1 MHFCVSRESSRI
13 LIVTSDYNYV
23 DMITVMRKTS
33 FAFVA
38 RFVVLLVVVCD
49 FGSAKAQRYG
59 YVEPLKQ
66 ADVYAGIPV
75 PLNIITDGKPEDIS
89 LTVSVGIVKDS
100 YLTVPDSMVGK
111 KVKISVMKKSSKTET
126 EIGSSTFWVYKVPD
140 PQLVIGS
147 HVRGGYQNRGD
158 LLFYPKIRATME
170 VNFPYDIKWEVINF
184 RAIVIRD
191 GKVVAD
197 EVCRGDMLTE
207 NLQALIRDLPGHS
220 TVVFDNVVVT
230 SVVGTRVL
238 KGFTVII
245 RDEETAETVYDED
258 NLVDFAE
265 QMPEFPGG
273 QDALNAY
280 LAKEVNYP
288 EVAKAHGVSGTVVVE
303 FVVEKDGSISNVKV
317 ITPLFPPC
325 DEEVLRVISSMPKW
339 IPARNKGVPVR
350 SFLQIPVTFRMR

>member
-1 MHFCVSRESSRI
+1 MK
-13 LIVTSDYNYV
+13 
-23 DMITVMRKTS
+23 TVMRKTTVS
-33 FAFVA
+33 FVA
-38 RFVVLLVVVCD
+38 KFMVLWVVVLG
-49 FGSAKAQRYG
+49 FGPAKAQRYG
-59 YVEPLKQ
+59 YVQPLMQ
-66 ADVYAGIPV
+66 SDVYAGIPV
-75 PLNIITDGKPEDIS
+75 PLTIITDGKPDEVLLS
-89 LTVSVGIVKDS
+89 ASVGVVKDS

-111 KVKISVMKKSSKTET
+111 KVKISVMKKSSKTGT

-140 PQLVIGS
+140 PKLFIGPR
-147 HVRGGYQNRGD
+147 VRGGYQNRGD
-158 LLFYPKIRATME
+158 LLSYPKIRATME

-191 GKVVAD
+191 GKVVA
-197 EVCRGDMLTE
+197 EEICYGDMLTE
-207 NLQALIRDLPGHS
+207 KLQALIRDLPGHS

-238 KGFTVII
+238 KGFTVVI
-245 RDEETAETVYDED
+245 RDEETEEAVNDED

-273 QDALNAY
+273 QDAQNAY

-288 EVAKAHGVSGTVVVE
+288 EVAKAHGVSGTIVVE
-303 FVVEKDGSISNVKV
+303 FVVEKDGSISNARIK
-317 ITPLFPPC
+317 TPLFPPC

-350 SFLQIPVTFRMR
+350 SILQIPVTFRMQ